1 MNNLKAKLKKQN
13 LTKTFASLVM
23 LLCFLT
29 IAGAGTVLADNTNTT
44 GSFVT
49 CQGSSCDMC
58 ELLHTIMR
66 VVNFCIKVFIPL
78 IAVALIAW
86 GGFMMVIQ
94 LKEGGADAA
103 ENAKKIITAA
113 IIGLVIVYGG
123 WAIVDMFMQHMTGG
137 TKVKWYDIPC
147 SQSQTMNDE
156 GGLTAF
162 CSAPMTQW

>member
-1 MNNLKAKLKKQN
+1 MNHLKVKLKKQN
-13 LTKTFASLVM
+13 LAKIFAFLAV
-23 LLCFLT
+23 LLCLLT
-29 IAGAGTVLADNTNTT
+29 VTGTALADNTTAN
-44 GSFVT
+44 GPFVT
-49 CQGSSCDMC
+49 CQGSQCNAC

-66 VVNFCIKVFIPL
+66 VVNFCVKVLVPL

-86 GGFMMVIQ
+86 GGFTMVVQ

-113 IIGLVIVYGG
+113 IIGLIIVYGG

-147 SQSQTMNDE
+147 SQAQIMK
-156 GGLTAF
+156 A
-162 CSAPMTQW
+162 A